1 MCIRMNR
8 GFTLI
13 EMIIAI
19 VVLGILGVFTFTFF
33 GDYMNT
39 YTQMRN
45 RRSDHQEAMYII
57 ERISRELRNAS
68 TVTSPAAGT
77 SSTTLSFQIPA
88 AALAAGGD
96 TSTTISYSWSG
107 TQLNRTGNVSGSIL
121 MGDNMDAANGFA
133 VTAITNSVTNCYR
146 ITVKRGTESY
156 QTTVCP
162 KNVPPSSLGFGGNY
176 ADNFK
181 Q

>member
-1 MCIRMNR
+1 MNR

-13 EMIIAI
+13 EMIITI

-45 RRSDHQEAMYII
+45 RRSNHQEAMYII
-57 ERISRELRNAS
+57 ERITRELRNAKTVSYTENSITFTMPRGTPADDLS
-68 TVTSPAAGT
+68 TSITYDLDPYN
-77 SSTTLSFQIPA
+77 TTKLRR
-88 AALAAGGD
+88 
-96 TSTTISYSWSG
+96 Y
-107 TQLNRTGNVSGSIL
+107 GNNSNYIL
-121 MGDNMDAANGFA
+121 IGDNIDPDLTKGFVVA
-133 VTAITNSVTNCYR
+133 SPVTNCYR

-162 KNVPPSSLGFGGNY
+162 KNIPSGSLGFGGNY
-176 ADNFK
+176 ADNL

>member
-45 RRSDHQEAMYII
+45 RRSDHQEALYII
-57 ERISRELRNAS
+57 ERITREFRNA
-68 TVTSPAAGT
+68 
-77 SSTTLSFQIPA
+77 
-88 AALAAGGD
+88 
-96 TSTTISYSWSG
+96 
-107 TQLNRTGNVSGSIL
+107 N
-121 MGDNMDAANGFA
+121 
-133 VTAITNSVTNCYR
+133 
-146 ITVKRGTESY
+146 K
-156 QTTVCP
+156 
-162 KNVPPSSLGFGGNY
+162 
-176 ADNFK
+176 
-181 Q
+181 